1 MKRVSRDKS
10 NWLTFFVPIFAL
22 GMAVASSSAAQAQ
35 DVAAM
40 MKWASTPVYTYVA
53 VGEYKTARTTIM
65 GGGGGEY
72 GALAPVSD
80 KVKFTFDWD
89 QTTLQFVGEPKI
101 ENFPSTVGPVINDV
115 PGCPMP
121 RPSGQFEYWTVLDMK
136 ASYGGLVDLTVRTDY
151 VGGEAPK
158 VCGEGWV
165 TVEPKS
171 VTEPASWAVPPPTA
185 MAMPMTEHMS
195 KSADGNTV
203 IIKSEDWVWTVT
215 LTPKN

>member
-1 MKRVSRDKS
+1 MNRSTRHKS
-10 NWLTFFVPIFAL
+10 ALSALFVPL
-22 GMAVASSSAAQAQ
+22 VAVCVFGASAGSARAQ
-35 DVAAM
+35 DMAEM

-53 VGEYKTARTTIM
+53 IGEYNTPRTTIM
-65 GGGGGEY
+65 GGGGEY

-115 PGCPMP
+115 KGCPAP
-121 RPSGQFEYWTVLDMK
+121 RPSGDFEYRTVLDMK
-136 ASYGGLVDLTVRTDY
+136 ATYGGFVELTVRTDF

-158 VCGEGWV
+158 ACGGGWV

-171 VTEPASWAVPPPTA
+171 VTEAASWAVTPPTV
-185 MAMPMTEHMS
+185 MAMPLPENMS
-195 KSADGNTV
+195 KSADGKTLTV
-203 IIKSEDWVWTVT
+203 KDEDWSWTIT
-215 LTPKN
+215 LTPKK

>member
-1 MKRVSRDKS
+1 
-10 NWLTFFVPIFAL
+10 
-22 GMAVASSSAAQAQ
+22 
-35 DVAAM
+35 M

-53 VGEYKTARTTIM
+53 IGEYNTPRTTIM

-115 PGCPMP
+115 KGCPAP
-121 RPSGQFEYWTVLDMK
+121 RPSGDFEYRTVLDMK
-136 ASYGGLVDLTVRTDY
+136 ATYGGFVELTVRTDF

-158 VCGEGWV
+158 ACGGGWV

-171 VTEPASWAVPPPTA
+171 VTEAASWAVTPPTV
-185 MAMPMTEHMS
+185 MAMPLPENMS
-195 KSADGNTV
+195 KSADGKTLTV
-203 IIKSEDWVWTVT
+203 KDDDWSWTIT
-215 LTPKN
+215 LTPKK